1 MADIEAFAT
10 GLDLKDEGDG
20 RYLRPAGA
28 EGSGFV
34 FAGMLT
40 SLLITGA
47 SRAVP
52 DKELRSIDALFLRA
66 LRADD
71 EAEIVV
77 SPLHLGGQ
85 LSAVAVAISQG
96 GRTCAHAQVV
106 LGARADDLVAHGAP
120 MPAVAGPDQGTPA
133 NATHPGESKVVD
145 GIELGTSDQV
155 LPPVLS
161 VWRRVPGLAAVGVTP
176 EALLAFDASAYLTG
190 AALLPH
196 EGFGLSLA
204 HKSITAAITASHMVF
219 HRPVDLDD
227 WVLVHNESTFAGQ
240 GWAHGRG
247 AVYDRAG
254 TLLVSF
260 ALEGM
265 VRAMPTDRAVKL

>member
-1 MADIEAFAT
+1 MADIETFAA
-10 GLDLKDEGDG
+10 GLDLKDQGDG
-20 RYLRPAGA
+20 RYLRPAEAG
-28 EGSGFV
+28 GTGFV

-40 SLLITGA
+40 SLLIIGA
-47 SRAVP
+47 NQAVP

-71 EAEIVV
+71 DAEIVV
-77 SPLHLGGQ
+77 TPLHLGGQ
-85 LSAVAVAISQG
+85 LSAVAVAIEQG
-96 GRTCAHAQVV
+96 GRTCGHAQVV
-106 LGARADDLVAHGAP
+106 LGPRADDLVVHGAP
-120 MPAVAGPDQGTPA
+120 MPTVAGQDESTPA
-133 NATHPGESKVVD
+133 YANHPGESNVVGGLD
-145 GIELGTSDQV
+145 LGPTDQV
-155 LPPVLS
+155 LPPVMS
-161 VWRRVPGLAAVGVTP
+161 VWRRAPGLASVGVTP

-196 EGFGLSLA
+196 DGFGLSLA
-204 HKSITAAITASHMVF
+204 HKSFTAAITASHMVF

-227 WVLVHNESTFAGQ
+227 WVLVHNESTYAGQ

-247 AVYDRAG
+247 AVYNRAG

-265 VRAMPTDRAVKL
+265 VRAMPTDRTVKL